1 MYNYA
6 FADINRI
13 KNTFW
18 LSFFYTRNENVLRRF
33 CIIKLYNDHTKI
45 QSTDKS
51 MLWRQVYI
59 LLFIHKRKRHSRR
72 RKCREIEQPL
82 SKRVCSPVIVFFA
95 VDASV
100 FAEAGEFRL
109 QVEFTLAALQTAH
122 VPLLVHGEQV
132 IAVRDLPSAARAQ
145 SPVPPVPADR
155 RHVLHKHRR
164 TARSLKTG
172 TQSPVSLKHS
182 ISAPLSAV

>member
-1 MYNYA
+1 MCYVVSALLNCIMTTPKYNLQTKA
-6 FADINRI
+6 CSGDRF
-13 KNTFW
+13 TF
-18 LSFFYTRNENVLRRF
+18 
-33 CIIKLYNDHTKI
+33 I
-45 QSTDKS
+45 
-51 MLWRQVYI
+51 
-59 LLFIHKRKRHSRR
+59 LFIHKRKRHSRR
-72 RKCREIEQPL
+72 RKCRKIEQPL

-145 SPVPPVPADR
+145 SPGPPGPRWSKACSAQTQANSALVKD
-155 RHVLHKHRR
+155 K
-164 TARSLKTG
+164 LKA
-172 TQSPVSLKHS
+172 QFH
-182 ISAPLSAV
+182 

>member
-1 MYNYA
+1 MKISYVVSALLKCIMTKPHQHTIYRQKA
-6 FADINRI
+6 GFGDRF
-13 KNTFW
+13 TF
-18 LSFFYTRNENVLRRF
+18 V
-33 CIIKLYNDHTKI
+33 
-45 QSTDKS
+45 
-51 MLWRQVYI
+51 
-59 LLFIHKRKRHSRR
+59 LFIHKRKRHSRR
-72 RKCREIEQPL
+72 RKCRKIVQLL

-145 SPVPPVPADR
+145 SHPVPADR

-164 TARSLKTG
+164 TARSLKAG
-172 TQSPVSLKHS
+172 TQSSVSLKHS

>member
-1 MYNYA
+1 MKMCYVVSVLLKC
-6 FADINRI
+6 IMT
-13 KNTFW
+13 KPHQNTIYRQKAC
-18 LSFFYTRNENVLRRF
+18 SGDRF
-33 CIIKLYNDHTKI
+33 TF
-45 QSTDKS
+45 
-51 MLWRQVYI
+51 